1 MVMKVKKVKTKKKET
16 KKLTKKQIIILII
29 VTIILGI
36 LCYFIST
43 EVTKS
48 IIDHKTMAEKRENE
62 NYEDIIKIDTIT
74 NIDINTFINN
84 YNEISNEDISSSD
97 IVDNVINIGDCEI
110 EFVINDNHLSITS
123 VNFNKKN
130 KSNKEIIRNI
140 IKANNKDIDDDSID
154 LVYNRVFD
162 NSRIEK
168 IIGQTHYVDIENG
181 LGLCIKTFL
190 SSPRFKDIDWK
201 KQAYWD
207 RMLNE
212 HTPLSEIPDFTH
224 KLQYLLFRY
233 IVSYQTIKEIL
244 HFTRK
249 IRDVFSK

>member
-1 MVMKVKKVKTKKKET
+1 MKVKKVKTKKKET

-62 NYEDIIKIDTIT
+62 NYEDIIKIDTIA

-154 LVYNRVFD
+154 LVFDRVFETKGTTND
-162 NSRIEK
+162 DTGEISEFFQYQGLEFSLKEYKDSDYKYSFRIGR
-168 IIGQTHYVDIENG
+168 IIEEN
-181 LGLCIKTFL
+181 
-190 SSPRFKDIDWK
+190 
-201 KQAYWD
+201 
-207 RMLNE
+207 
-212 HTPLSEIPDFTH
+212 
-224 KLQYLLFRY
+224 
-233 IVSYQTIKEIL
+233 KEE
-244 HFTRK
+244 TK
-249 IRDVFSK
+249 EE

>member
-1 MVMKVKKVKTKKKET
+1 MKVKKVKTKKKET
-16 KKLTKKQIIILII
+16 KKLTRKQIIILII

-48 IIDHKTMAEKRENE
+48 IIDHRTMAEKRENE
-62 NYEDIIKIDTIT
+62 NYEDIIKIDTIE

-110 EFVINDNHLSITS
+110 EFVINDNYLSITS

-130 KSNKEIIRNI
+130 KSNKEVIRNI

-154 LVYNRVFD
+154 LVYDRVFETKGTTND
-162 NSRIEK
+162 DTGEISEFFQYQGLEFSLKEYKDSDYKYSFRIGR
-168 IIGQTHYVDIENG
+168 IIEED
-181 LGLCIKTFL
+181 
-190 SSPRFKDIDWK
+190 
-201 KQAYWD
+201 
-207 RMLNE
+207 
-212 HTPLSEIPDFTH
+212 
-224 KLQYLLFRY
+224 
-233 IVSYQTIKEIL
+233 KEE
-244 HFTRK
+244 TK
-249 IRDVFSK
+249 EE

>member
-1 MVMKVKKVKTKKKET
+1 MKVKKVKTKKKET
-16 KKLTKKQIIILII
+16 KKLTRKQLIILII

-48 IIDHKTMAEKRENE
+48 IIDHRTMAEKRENE
-62 NYEDIIKIDTIT
+62 NYEDIIKIDTIE

-154 LVYNRVFD
+154 LVYDRVFETKGTTND
-162 NSRIEK
+162 DTGEISEFFQYQGLEFSLKEYKDSDYKYSFRIGR
-168 IIGQTHYVDIENG
+168 IIEED
-181 LGLCIKTFL
+181 
-190 SSPRFKDIDWK
+190 
-201 KQAYWD
+201 
-207 RMLNE
+207 
-212 HTPLSEIPDFTH
+212 
-224 KLQYLLFRY
+224 
-233 IVSYQTIKEIL
+233 KEE
-244 HFTRK
+244 TK
-249 IRDVFSK
+249 EE

>member
-43 EVTKS
+43 EITKS
-48 IIDHKTMAEKRENE
+48 IIDHRTMAEKRENE
-62 NYEDIIKIDTIT
+62 NYEDIIKIDTIA

-154 LVYNRVFD
+154 LVYDRVFETKGTTND
-162 NSRIEK
+162 DTGEISEFFQYQGLEFSLKEYKDSDYKYSFRIGR
-168 IIGQTHYVDIENG
+168 IIEEN
-181 LGLCIKTFL
+181 
-190 SSPRFKDIDWK
+190 
-201 KQAYWD
+201 
-207 RMLNE
+207 
-212 HTPLSEIPDFTH
+212 
-224 KLQYLLFRY
+224 
-233 IVSYQTIKEIL
+233 KEE
-244 HFTRK
+244 TK
-249 IRDVFSK
+249 EE

>member
-62 NYEDIIKIDTIT
+62 NYEDIIKIDTIA

-97 IVDNVINIGDCEI
+97 IVDNVINIGNCEI

-154 LVYNRVFD
+154 LVYDRVFETKGTTNDDTGEISEFFQYQGLEFSLKEYKD
-162 NSRIEK
+162 NDYKYSFRIGR
-168 IIGQTHYVDIENG
+168 IIEEN
-181 LGLCIKTFL
+181 
-190 SSPRFKDIDWK
+190 
-201 KQAYWD
+201 
-207 RMLNE
+207 
-212 HTPLSEIPDFTH
+212 
-224 KLQYLLFRY
+224 
-233 IVSYQTIKEIL
+233 KEE
-244 HFTRK
+244 TK
-249 IRDVFSK
+249 EE

>member
-1 MVMKVKKVKTKKKET
+1 MKVKKVKTKKKET
-16 KKLTKKQIIILII
+16 KKLTRKQVIILII

-48 IIDHKTMAEKRENE
+48 IIDHKTMAERRENE
-62 NYEDIIKIDTIT
+62 NYEDIIKIDTIE

-110 EFVINDNHLSITS
+110 EFVINDNYLSITS

-130 KSNKEIIRNI
+130 KSNKEVIRNI

-154 LVYNRVFD
+154 LVYDRVFETKGTTND
-162 NSRIEK
+162 DTGEISEFFQYQGLEFSLKEYKDSDYKYSFRIGR
-168 IIGQTHYVDIENG
+168 IIEED
-181 LGLCIKTFL
+181 
-190 SSPRFKDIDWK
+190 
-201 KQAYWD
+201 
-207 RMLNE
+207 
-212 HTPLSEIPDFTH
+212 
-224 KLQYLLFRY
+224 
-233 IVSYQTIKEIL
+233 KEE
-244 HFTRK
+244 TK
-249 IRDVFSK
+249 EE

>member
-1 MVMKVKKVKTKKKET
+1 MKVKKVKTKKKET

-110 EFVINDNHLSITS
+110 EFVINDNYLSITS
-123 VNFNKKN
+123 INFNKKN
-130 KSNKEIIRNI
+130 KSNKEVIKNV
-140 IKANNKDIDDDSID
+140 IKANNKDIDDESID
-154 LVYNRVFD
+154 LVYDRVFETKGTTND
-162 NSRIEK
+162 DTGEISEFFQYQGLEFSLKEYKDSDYKYSFRIGR
-168 IIGQTHYVDIENG
+168 IIEEN
-181 LGLCIKTFL
+181 
-190 SSPRFKDIDWK
+190 
-201 KQAYWD
+201 
-207 RMLNE
+207 
-212 HTPLSEIPDFTH
+212 
-224 KLQYLLFRY
+224 
-233 IVSYQTIKEIL
+233 KEE
-244 HFTRK
+244 TK
-249 IRDVFSK
+249 EE

>member
-1 MVMKVKKVKTKKKET
+1 MKVKKVKTKKKET

-62 NYEDIIKIDTIT
+62 NYEDIIKIDTIA

-130 KSNKEIIRNI
+130 KSNKEVIKNI

-154 LVYNRVFD
+154 LVYDRVFETKGTTND
-162 NSRIEK
+162 DTGEISEFFQYQGLEFSLKEYKDSDYKYSFRIGR
-168 IIGQTHYVDIENG
+168 IIEENKEQT
-181 LGLCIKTFL
+181 
-190 SSPRFKDIDWK
+190 
-201 KQAYWD
+201 
-207 RMLNE
+207 
-212 HTPLSEIPDFTH
+212 
-224 KLQYLLFRY
+224 
-233 IVSYQTIKEIL
+233 KEE
-244 HFTRK
+244 
-249 IRDVFSK
+249 

>member
-1 MVMKVKKVKTKKKET
+1 MKVKKVKTKKKET
-16 KKLTKKQIIILII
+16 KKLTRKQVIILII

-48 IIDHKTMAEKRENE
+48 IIDHRTMAEKKENE
-62 NYEDIIKIDTIT
+62 NYEDIIKIDTIE

-110 EFVINDNHLSITS
+110 EFVINDNYLSITS

-130 KSNKEIIRNI
+130 KSNKEVIRNI

-154 LVYNRVFD
+154 LVYDRVFETKGTTNDDTGEISEFFQYQGLEFSLKEYKD
-162 NSRIEK
+162 NDYKYSFRIGRIIEEDKEK
-168 IIGQTHYVDIENG
+168 T
-181 LGLCIKTFL
+181 
-190 SSPRFKDIDWK
+190 
-201 KQAYWD
+201 
-207 RMLNE
+207 
-212 HTPLSEIPDFTH
+212 
-224 KLQYLLFRY
+224 
-233 IVSYQTIKEIL
+233 KEE
-244 HFTRK
+244 
-249 IRDVFSK
+249 

>member
-1 MVMKVKKVKTKKKET
+1 MKVKKVKTKKKET

-48 IIDHKTMAEKRENE
+48 IIDHRTMAEKRENE

-154 LVYNRVFD
+154 LVYDRVFETKGTTND
-162 NSRIEK
+162 DTGEISEFFQYQGLEFSLKEYKDSDYKYSFRIGR
-168 IIGQTHYVDIENG
+168 IIEEN
-181 LGLCIKTFL
+181 
-190 SSPRFKDIDWK
+190 
-201 KQAYWD
+201 
-207 RMLNE
+207 
-212 HTPLSEIPDFTH
+212 
-224 KLQYLLFRY
+224 
-233 IVSYQTIKEIL
+233 KEE
-244 HFTRK
+244 TK
-249 IRDVFSK
+249 EE

>member
-1 MVMKVKKVKTKKKET
+1 MKVKKVKTKKKET
-16 KKLTKKQIIILII
+16 KKLTRKQIIILII

-62 NYEDIIKIDTIT
+62 NYEDIIKIDTIE

-154 LVYNRVFD
+154 LVYDRVFETKGTTND
-162 NSRIEK
+162 DTGEISEFFQYQGLEFSLKEYKDSDYKYSFRIGR
-168 IIGQTHYVDIENG
+168 IIEEN
-181 LGLCIKTFL
+181 
-190 SSPRFKDIDWK
+190 
-201 KQAYWD
+201 
-207 RMLNE
+207 
-212 HTPLSEIPDFTH
+212 
-224 KLQYLLFRY
+224 
-233 IVSYQTIKEIL
+233 KEE
-244 HFTRK
+244 TK
-249 IRDVFSK
+249 EE

>member
-1 MVMKVKKVKTKKKET
+1 MKVKKVKTKKKET
-16 KKLTKKQIIILII
+16 KKLTRKQIIILII

-110 EFVINDNHLSITS
+110 EFVINDNYLSITS

-154 LVYNRVFD
+154 LVYDRVFETKGTTND
-162 NSRIEK
+162 DTGEISEFFQYQGLEFSLKEYKDSDYKYSFRIGR
-168 IIGQTHYVDIENG
+168 IIEEN
-181 LGLCIKTFL
+181 
-190 SSPRFKDIDWK
+190 
-201 KQAYWD
+201 
-207 RMLNE
+207 
-212 HTPLSEIPDFTH
+212 
-224 KLQYLLFRY
+224 
-233 IVSYQTIKEIL
+233 KEE
-244 HFTRK
+244 TK
-249 IRDVFSK
+249 EE

>member
-1 MVMKVKKVKTKKKET
+1 MKVKKVKTKKKET
-16 KKLTKKQIIILII
+16 KKLTRKQIIILII

-43 EVTKS
+43 EITKS
-48 IIDHKTMAEKRENE
+48 IIDHRTMAEKRENE
-62 NYEDIIKIDTIT
+62 NYEDIIKIDTIE

-154 LVYNRVFD
+154 LVYDRVFETKGTTNDDTGKISEFFQYQGLEFSLKEYKD
-162 NSRIEK
+162 NDYKYSFRIGR
-168 IIGQTHYVDIENG
+168 IIEED
-181 LGLCIKTFL
+181 
-190 SSPRFKDIDWK
+190 
-201 KQAYWD
+201 
-207 RMLNE
+207 
-212 HTPLSEIPDFTH
+212 
-224 KLQYLLFRY
+224 
-233 IVSYQTIKEIL
+233 KEE
-244 HFTRK
+244 TK
-249 IRDVFSK
+249 EE

>member
-1 MVMKVKKVKTKKKET
+1 MKVKKVKTKKKET
-16 KKLTKKQIIILII
+16 KKLTRKQIIILII

-48 IIDHKTMAEKRENE
+48 IIDHRTMAEKKENE
-62 NYEDIIKIDTIT
+62 NYEDIIKIDTIE

-110 EFVINDNHLSITS
+110 EFVINDNYLSITS

-130 KSNKEIIRNI
+130 KSNKEVIRNI

-154 LVYNRVFD
+154 LVYDRVFETKGTTND
-162 NSRIEK
+162 DTGEISEFFQYQGLEFSLKEYKDSDYKYSFRIGR
-168 IIGQTHYVDIENG
+168 IIEED
-181 LGLCIKTFL
+181 
-190 SSPRFKDIDWK
+190 
-201 KQAYWD
+201 
-207 RMLNE
+207 
-212 HTPLSEIPDFTH
+212 
-224 KLQYLLFRY
+224 
-233 IVSYQTIKEIL
+233 KEE
-244 HFTRK
+244 TK
-249 IRDVFSK
+249 EE

>member
-1 MVMKVKKVKTKKKET
+1 MKVKKVKTKKKET

-43 EVTKS
+43 EITKS
-48 IIDHKTMAEKRENE
+48 IIDHRTMAEKRENE
-62 NYEDIIKIDTIT
+62 NYEDIIKIDTIE

-154 LVYNRVFD
+154 LVYDRVFETKGTTND
-162 NSRIEK
+162 DTGEISEFFQYQGLEFSLKEYKDSDYKYSFRIGRITEK
-168 IIGQTHYVDIENG
+168 N
-181 LGLCIKTFL
+181 K
-190 SSPRFKDIDWK
+190 
-201 KQAYWD
+201 
-207 RMLNE
+207 
-212 HTPLSEIPDFTH
+212 
-224 KLQYLLFRY
+224 
-233 IVSYQTIKEIL
+233 
-244 HFTRK
+244 
-249 IRDVFSK
+249 

>member
-1 MVMKVKKVKTKKKET
+1 MKVKKVKTKKKET
-16 KKLTKKQIIILII
+16 KKLTRKQIIILII

-48 IIDHKTMAEKRENE
+48 IIDHRTMAEKKENE
-62 NYEDIIKIDTIT
+62 NYEDIIKIDTIE

-110 EFVINDNHLSITS
+110 EFVINDNYLSITS

-130 KSNKEIIRNI
+130 KSNKEVIRNI

-154 LVYNRVFD
+154 LVYDRVFETKGTTNDDTGKISEFFQYQGLEFSLKEYKD
-162 NSRIEK
+162 NDYKYSFRIGR
-168 IIGQTHYVDIENG
+168 IIEED
-181 LGLCIKTFL
+181 
-190 SSPRFKDIDWK
+190 
-201 KQAYWD
+201 
-207 RMLNE
+207 
-212 HTPLSEIPDFTH
+212 
-224 KLQYLLFRY
+224 
-233 IVSYQTIKEIL
+233 KEE
-244 HFTRK
+244 TK
-249 IRDVFSK
+249 EE

>member
-1 MVMKVKKVKTKKKET
+1 MKVKKVKTKKKET

-62 NYEDIIKIDTIT
+62 NYEDIIKIDTIA

-110 EFVINDNHLSITS
+110 EFVINDNYLSITS

-154 LVYNRVFD
+154 LVYDRVFETKGTTND
-162 NSRIEK
+162 DTGEISEFFQYQGLEFSLKEYKDSDYKYSFRIGR
-168 IIGQTHYVDIENG
+168 IIEEN
-181 LGLCIKTFL
+181 
-190 SSPRFKDIDWK
+190 
-201 KQAYWD
+201 
-207 RMLNE
+207 
-212 HTPLSEIPDFTH
+212 
-224 KLQYLLFRY
+224 
-233 IVSYQTIKEIL
+233 KEE
-244 HFTRK
+244 TK
-249 IRDVFSK
+249 EE

>member
-1 MVMKVKKVKTKKKET
+1 MKVKKVKTKKKET

-154 LVYNRVFD
+154 LVYNRVFETKGTTND
-162 NSRIEK
+162 DTGEISEFFQYQGLEFSLKEYKDSDYKYSFRIGR
-168 IIGQTHYVDIENG
+168 IIEEN
-181 LGLCIKTFL
+181 
-190 SSPRFKDIDWK
+190 
-201 KQAYWD
+201 
-207 RMLNE
+207 
-212 HTPLSEIPDFTH
+212 
-224 KLQYLLFRY
+224 
-233 IVSYQTIKEIL
+233 KEE
-244 HFTRK
+244 TK
-249 IRDVFSK
+249 EE

>member
-16 KKLTKKQIIILII
+16 KKLTRKQIIILII

-48 IIDHKTMAEKRENE
+48 IIDHRTMAEKRENE
-62 NYEDIIKIDTIT
+62 NYEDIIKIDTIE

-110 EFVINDNHLSITS
+110 EFVINDNYLSITS

-130 KSNKEIIRNI
+130 KSNKEVIRNI

-154 LVYNRVFD
+154 LVYDRVFETKGTTNDDTGKISEFFQYQGLEFSLKEYKD
-162 NSRIEK
+162 NDYKYSFRIGR
-168 IIGQTHYVDIENG
+168 IIEED
-181 LGLCIKTFL
+181 
-190 SSPRFKDIDWK
+190 
-201 KQAYWD
+201 
-207 RMLNE
+207 
-212 HTPLSEIPDFTH
+212 
-224 KLQYLLFRY
+224 
-233 IVSYQTIKEIL
+233 KEE
-244 HFTRK
+244 TK
-249 IRDVFSK
+249 EE

>member
-1 MVMKVKKVKTKKKET
+1 MKVKKVKTKKKET

-62 NYEDIIKIDTIT
+62 NYEDIIKIDTIA

-140 IKANNKDIDDDSID
+140 IKANNKDIDD
-154 LVYNRVFD
+154 
-162 NSRIEK
+162 
-168 IIGQTHYVDIENG
+168 
-181 LGLCIKTFL
+181 
-190 SSPRFKDIDWK
+190 
-201 KQAYWD
+201 
-207 RMLNE
+207 
-212 HTPLSEIPDFTH
+212 
-224 KLQYLLFRY
+224 
-233 IVSYQTIKEIL
+233 
-244 HFTRK
+244 
-249 IRDVFSK
+249 

>member
-1 MVMKVKKVKTKKKET
+1 MKVKKVKTKKKET

-62 NYEDIIKIDTIT
+62 NYEDIIKIDTIA

-154 LVYNRVFD
+154 LVYDRVFETKGTTND
-162 NSRIEK
+162 DTGEISEFFQYQGLEFSLKEYKDSDYKYSFRIGR
-168 IIGQTHYVDIENG
+168 IIEEN
-181 LGLCIKTFL
+181 
-190 SSPRFKDIDWK
+190 
-201 KQAYWD
+201 
-207 RMLNE
+207 
-212 HTPLSEIPDFTH
+212 
-224 KLQYLLFRY
+224 
-233 IVSYQTIKEIL
+233 KEE
-244 HFTRK
+244 TK
-249 IRDVFSK
+249 EE

>member
-1 MVMKVKKVKTKKKET
+1 MKVKKVKTKKKET

-48 IIDHKTMAEKRENE
+48 IIDHRTMAEKKENE
-62 NYEDIIKIDTIT
+62 NYEDIIKIDTIE

-154 LVYNRVFD
+154 LVYDRVFETKGTTNDDTGEISEFFQYQGLEFSLKEYKD
-162 NSRIEK
+162 NDYKYSFRIGR
-168 IIGQTHYVDIENG
+168 IIEEN
-181 LGLCIKTFL
+181 
-190 SSPRFKDIDWK
+190 
-201 KQAYWD
+201 
-207 RMLNE
+207 
-212 HTPLSEIPDFTH
+212 
-224 KLQYLLFRY
+224 
-233 IVSYQTIKEIL
+233 KEE
-244 HFTRK
+244 TK
-249 IRDVFSK
+249 EE

>member
-1 MVMKVKKVKTKKKET
+1 MKVKKVKTKKKET
-16 KKLTKKQIIILII
+16 KKLTRKQIIILII

-62 NYEDIIKIDTIT
+62 NYEDIIKIDTIA

-110 EFVINDNHLSITS
+110 ELVINDNHLSITS

-154 LVYNRVFD
+154 LVYDRVFETKGTTND
-162 NSRIEK
+162 DTGEISEFFQYQGLEFSLKEYKDSDYKYSFRIGR
-168 IIGQTHYVDIENG
+168 IIEEN
-181 LGLCIKTFL
+181 
-190 SSPRFKDIDWK
+190 
-201 KQAYWD
+201 
-207 RMLNE
+207 
-212 HTPLSEIPDFTH
+212 
-224 KLQYLLFRY
+224 
-233 IVSYQTIKEIL
+233 KEE
-244 HFTRK
+244 TK
-249 IRDVFSK
+249 EE

>member
-1 MVMKVKKVKTKKKET
+1 MKVKKVKTKKKET

-62 NYEDIIKIDTIT
+62 NYEDIIKIDTIA

-154 LVYNRVFD
+154 LVYDRVFETKGTTNDDTGEISEFFQYQGLEFSLKKYQD
-162 NSRIEK
+162 NEYKYNFRIGRITE
-168 IIGQTHYVDIENG
+168 E
-181 LGLCIKTFL
+181 
-190 SSPRFKDIDWK
+190 
-201 KQAYWD
+201 
-207 RMLNE
+207 
-212 HTPLSEIPDFTH
+212 
-224 KLQYLLFRY
+224 
-233 IVSYQTIKEIL
+233 
-244 HFTRK
+244 
-249 IRDVFSK
+249 

>member
-1 MVMKVKKVKTKKKET
+1 MKVKKVKTKKKET
-16 KKLTKKQIIILII
+16 KKLTRKQIIILII

-62 NYEDIIKIDTIT
+62 NYEDIIKIDTIA

-154 LVYNRVFD
+154 LVYDRVFETKGTTND
-162 NSRIEK
+162 DTGEISEFFQYQGLEFSLKEYKDSDYKYSFRIGR
-168 IIGQTHYVDIENG
+168 IIEEN
-181 LGLCIKTFL
+181 
-190 SSPRFKDIDWK
+190 
-201 KQAYWD
+201 
-207 RMLNE
+207 
-212 HTPLSEIPDFTH
+212 
-224 KLQYLLFRY
+224 
-233 IVSYQTIKEIL
+233 KEE
-244 HFTRK
+244 TK
-249 IRDVFSK
+249 EE

>member
-1 MVMKVKKVKTKKKET
+1 MKVKKVKTKKKET

-62 NYEDIIKIDTIT
+62 NYEDIIKIDTIA

-130 KSNKEIIRNI
+130 KSNKEVIRNI

-154 LVYNRVFD
+154 LVYDRVFETKGTTND
-162 NSRIEK
+162 DTGEISEFFQYQGLEFSLKEYKDSDYKYSFRIGR
-168 IIGQTHYVDIENG
+168 IIEEN
-181 LGLCIKTFL
+181 
-190 SSPRFKDIDWK
+190 
-201 KQAYWD
+201 
-207 RMLNE
+207 
-212 HTPLSEIPDFTH
+212 
-224 KLQYLLFRY
+224 
-233 IVSYQTIKEIL
+233 KEE
-244 HFTRK
+244 TK
-249 IRDVFSK
+249 EE

>member
-1 MVMKVKKVKTKKKET
+1 MKVKKVKAKKKET

-154 LVYNRVFD
+154 LVYDRVFETKGTTND
-162 NSRIEK
+162 DTGEISEFFQYQGLEFSLKEYKDSDYKYSFRIGR
-168 IIGQTHYVDIENG
+168 IIEEN
-181 LGLCIKTFL
+181 
-190 SSPRFKDIDWK
+190 
-201 KQAYWD
+201 
-207 RMLNE
+207 
-212 HTPLSEIPDFTH
+212 
-224 KLQYLLFRY
+224 
-233 IVSYQTIKEIL
+233 KEE
-244 HFTRK
+244 TK
-249 IRDVFSK
+249 EE

>member
-1 MVMKVKKVKTKKKET
+1 MKVKKVKTKKKET
-16 KKLTKKQIIILII
+16 KKLTRKQIIILII
-29 VTIILGI
+29 ATIILGI

-48 IIDHKTMAEKRENE
+48 IIDHRTMAEKRENE
-62 NYEDIIKIDTIT
+62 NYEDIIKIDTIE

-130 KSNKEIIRNI
+130 KSNKEVIRNI

-154 LVYNRVFD
+154 LVYDRVFETKGTTND
-162 NSRIEK
+162 DTGEISEFFQYQGLEFSLKEYKDSDYKYSFRIGR
-168 IIGQTHYVDIENG
+168 IIEEN
-181 LGLCIKTFL
+181 
-190 SSPRFKDIDWK
+190 
-201 KQAYWD
+201 
-207 RMLNE
+207 
-212 HTPLSEIPDFTH
+212 
-224 KLQYLLFRY
+224 
-233 IVSYQTIKEIL
+233 KEE
-244 HFTRK
+244 TK
-249 IRDVFSK
+249 EE